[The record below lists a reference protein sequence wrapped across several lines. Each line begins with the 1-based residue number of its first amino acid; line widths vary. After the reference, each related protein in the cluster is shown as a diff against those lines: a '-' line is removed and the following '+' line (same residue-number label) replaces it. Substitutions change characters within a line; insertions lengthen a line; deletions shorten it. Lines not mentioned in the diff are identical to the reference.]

1 MFIFLGYKQGVFW
14 LNIAKFEVNL
24 RYRYCSN
31 LFRDVRKES
40 EFRQYHYRNSTKSR
54 KDKKKKWERE
64 IFDFRQHHHRNSFCP
79 DLLPSG
85 CLKCECVQGKPIVAM
100 ALSKQGV
107 FFFFGNC
114 GNAIVGNGRKKKIV
128 VAEITCEELK
138 KKVLRL

>member
-14 LNIAKFEVNL
+14 LNIVKFEVNL
-24 RYRYCSN
+24 RYKYCSN

-54 KDKKKKWERE
+54 KEKKKKWERE

-100 ALSKQGV
+100 ALSKQG
-107 FFFFGNC
+107 FFFFFFL
-114 GNAIVGNGRKKKIV
+114 AIVAMPLLEMGGKKKQWLPKSHV
-128 VAEITCEELK
+128 
-138 KKVLRL
+138 RN

>member
-64 IFDFRQHHHRNSFCP
+64 IFDFRQHHNRNSFCL

-100 ALSKQGV
+100 ALSKQGI
-107 FFFFGNC
+107 FFFL
-114 GNAIVGNGRKKKIV
+114 AIVAMPLLEMGGKKKQWLPKSHV
-128 VAEITCEELK
+128 
-138 KKVLRL
+138 RN